1 MSEEIVGLIPAAGEG
16 TRLYPFS
23 RAVPKEMYPI
33 LGKAVI
39 EHAVENLKKAGIEK
53 IFITVGHQKG
63 AIMDYIGDGSFYDV
77 KVSYLYQLKRKG
89 LGHAVLQAKEWIDT
103 TFTVLLGDSFIE
115 PKSEARNL
123 IKIHNKEKPVATI
136 LLFRVKDP
144 TTYGIAKMK
153 DMKDHYGIITNL
165 IEKPTL
171 EQAADYKING
181 DYYAICGMYVFEP
194 KIFDYIE
201 KTKTDKKGE
210 IQLTDAIMNA
220 IRNGE
225 KVVGVVL
232 RGAYMDIGK
241 WQTVLNVEKYM
252 LKMNRINNIV
262 REREKV
268 MKNVMDLN
276 KKGG

>member
-1 MSEEIVGLIPAAGEG
+1 MKETKFVGLIPAAGGG

-39 EHAVENLKKAGIEK
+39 EHAVENLKEAGIEK
-53 IFITVGHQKG
+53 IFIIVGHQKG
-63 AIMDYIGDGSFYDV
+63 SIMDYIGDGSFFGV
-77 KVSYLYQLKRKG
+77 KVSYIYQMKRKG

-115 PKSEARNL
+115 PKNEAKNL
-123 IKIHNKEKPVATI
+123 IKIHEKERPLATI
-136 LLFRVKDP
+136 LLFKVKDP
-144 TTYGIAKMK
+144 TTYGIAKIK
-153 DMKDHYGIITNL
+153 DMKDYYGTITDL

-171 EQAADYKING
+171 KQAISYKVNG

-194 KIFDYIE
+194 EIFGYIE
-201 KTKTDKKGE
+201 KTKPDKKGE

-220 IRNGE
+220 IKNGE
-225 KVVGVVL
+225 KVTGVVL

-252 LKMNRINNIV
+252 LKMNRLGNII

-268 MKNVMDLN
+268 MRNVMKLN
-276 KKGG
+276 KR

>member
-1 MSEEIVGLIPAAGEG
+1 MLREIVGLIPAAGEG

-39 EHAVENLKKAGIEK
+39 EHAVENLKAGGIEK
-53 IFITVGHQKG
+53 IFIIVGHQKG
-63 AIMDYIGDGSFYDV
+63 SIMDYIGDGSFYGV

-115 PKSEARNL
+115 PKNEAKNL
-123 IKIHNKEKPVATI
+123 IKIHEKEKPIATI

-153 DMKDHYGIITNL
+153 DMKDHHGVITNL

-171 EQAADYKING
+171 KQAAGYKING

-201 KTKTDKKGE
+201 KTEPDKRGE

-220 IRNGE
+220 IKNGE

-252 LKMNRINNIV
+252 LKMNRINSII

-268 MKNVMDLN
+268 MNNVMKINRNGD
-276 KKGG
+276 